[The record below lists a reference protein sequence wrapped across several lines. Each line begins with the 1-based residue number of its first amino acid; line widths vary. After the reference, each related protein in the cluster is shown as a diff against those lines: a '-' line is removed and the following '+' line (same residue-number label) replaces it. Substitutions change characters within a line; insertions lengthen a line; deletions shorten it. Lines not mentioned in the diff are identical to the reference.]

1 MYGWTEAEALAMN
14 IRSLMATGD
23 QEQALHELRQQ
34 SEAGSLE
41 PMRVHRVAK
50 DGQAVEVSL
59 IASAKV

>member
-1 MYGWTEAEALAMN
+1 MN